1 MRKDGEVSLNFLHC
15 QKLLASTGKGKS
27 ANISSGNDSHHE
39 PPDCSCCPERKH
51 VQKTKKKFRSW
62 IQTRLSCCDFRSGCA
77 SSALIRD
84 RLRFLAD
91 PAADKSPLMS
101 AHLPKAA
108 LIVAPLR
115 DYKWKR
121 EMLGAPS
128 PKQGEKGGKTHLPAC
143 CVQGQLVI

>member
-1 MRKDGEVSLNFLHC
+1 MEKFPSTFHIVKNFWHQLERGKALTFPQEMIPIMSLLTAPAVRRENTSKK
-15 QKLLASTGKGKS
+15 Q
-27 ANISSGNDSHHE
+27 
-39 PPDCSCCPERKH
+39 
-51 VQKTKKKFRSW
+51 KKKFRSW